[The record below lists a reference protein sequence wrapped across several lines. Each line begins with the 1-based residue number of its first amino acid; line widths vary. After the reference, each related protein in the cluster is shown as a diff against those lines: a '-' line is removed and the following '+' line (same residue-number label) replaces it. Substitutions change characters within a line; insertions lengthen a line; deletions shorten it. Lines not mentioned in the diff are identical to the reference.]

1 MIEIATDT
9 ATNTATD
16 TATDTATVTAAPHR
30 AGHWQK
36 GTSVSA
42 TEDAGPGLAI
52 GLALSGCLL
61 VAMLRG
67 RVCVAPQAPDADANG
82 LIHQGSAA
90 SGGDSGRA

>member
-1 MIEIATDT
+1 M
-9 ATNTATD
+9 N
-16 TATDTATVTAAPHR
+16 TATVTAAPHR
-30 AGHWQK
+30 AGHWC
-36 GTSVSA
+36 SA

-90 SGGDSGRA
+90 SGGDSGGATEFRTTDARVY

>member
-1 MIEIATDT
+1 M
-9 ATNTATD
+9 N
-16 TATDTATVTAAPHR
+16 TATVTAAPHR

-67 RVCVAPQAPDADANG
+67 RVCVAPQAAHAAAAVERIQRGAAAGRSDSDAA
-82 LIHQGSAA
+82 
-90 SGGDSGRA
+90 